1 MPRTPSRLTPL
12 IEKLKAWRQARDF
25 SQSEAARVLADAGL
39 PIAVTTLQQW
49 EIGRRAPQS
58 VTAAALGRFLS
69 EQEKSSLV
77 RAPKTIAPVIAR
89 LKAWRQAN
97 SLSQAQAVK
106 ILLAAG
112 LPVRVRTLQDWEVGR
127 RSPRALSASALS
139 RFLDEHPT
147 ITHSAPHHSLPSQSA
162 AHQSSDNE

>member
-1 MPRTPSRLTPL
+1 MPRTPLRLSPL

-58 VTAAALGRFLS
+58 VTAAALGRFLA
-69 EQEKSSLV
+69 EQEKSSLA
-77 RAPKTIAPVIAR
+77 RAQKTIAPVIAR

-97 SLSQAQAVK
+97 NLSQSQAVE

-112 LPVRVRTLQDWEVGR
+112 LPVRVRTLQDWEIGR
-127 RSPRALSASALS
+127 RSPRSLSASALG

-147 ITHSAPHHSLPSQSA
+147 ITHPAPHHNPPPQSA
-162 AHQSSDNE
+162 AHHSSDSE